1 MKLPKIEFEELQ
13 RDAETGS
20 TQALI
25 ALGDYWSC
33 SDMNFAPNKEKAF
46 AYYRAAYEK
55 GDPDAAYELSFCY
68 ERGIGVPVDEERAY
82 AYLREAADGGSSDA
96 KWALAS
102 EFARGTEYA
111 PQNKELAKKLFI
123 EAAESDADFMTEI
136 ADFYMDADEEDFPI
150 DLEIAENWIR
160 KAFAAGEKRFSVEK
174 LLKLAKIYEV
184 GEIVSKDLGK
194 AISLYREITEI
205 EQEELQD
212 EDKILFPDGEAAFRL
227 GKIYENGNGVP
238 VDNCEA
244 VKYFRIAATLG
255 NHDAHRRLGEILFF
269 GQLGVPANRKEGVK
283 YLEGWD
289 NVSDFRNDIIG
300 YYRPLAESGDAEAQ
314 FRLSELL
321 YDVGW
326 PGKPRRRTDEVRL
339 KEGEIYASSESAKW
353 ARAAAE
359 QGHAEAQWELFLNL
373 QHAFPREA
381 GEWRE
386 KAAENNHPDAVF
398 SMATD
403 FEDGDKKFG
412 IRKDV
417 RKAISLYER
426 HAQIQKEFFCYCRIA
441 FCYAELGEWEKAA
454 EYWIRACEDEAR
466 EQKKKNSFYRC
477 YGSTPFFYLATKC
490 YAKGRGVPEDKA
502 FAARLLQIACYA
514 SEGRPWEARMKFAD
528 ILWSG
533 DGIPADKAKAVALY
547 RQEADI
553 EPYAQFR
560 LAWAYCVGKGVEKR
574 DLFQALRWFGT
585 SFKTYWRTIR
595 DHIRFLFKNFLS
607 PFRHH
612 SRDPLCRASLRIAL
626 HNG

>member
-1 MKLPKIEFEELQ
+1 MKLPELELEKLQ
-13 RDAETGS
+13 QNAETGS

-25 ALGDYWSC
+25 ALGDYWNS

-111 PQNKELAKKLFI
+111 PRNKELAKKLFI

-160 KAFAAGEKRFSVEK
+160 KAFAAGEKIFSTQR

-205 EQEELQD
+205 EQD
-212 EDKILFPDGEAAFRL
+212 AFPDKDQSLFSHGEAAFLL

-238 VDNCEA
+238 ADNDEA

-269 GQLGVPANRKEGVK
+269 GQLGQPKNPKEGVK

-339 KEGEIYASSESAKW
+339 KEGDIYASSESAKW
-353 ARAAAE
+353 ARRAAE
-359 QGHAEAQWELFLNL
+359 QGHAEAQMTLFRKLL
-373 QHAFPREA
+373 YAVPQEA
-381 GEWRE
+381 VLWRE
-386 KAAENNHPDAVF
+386 RAVADNHAEAILSLALDVN
-398 SMATD
+398 S
-403 FEDGDKKFG
+403 GDKKLG
-412 IRKDV
+412 IRKDI
-417 RKAISLYER
+417 RQAISLYKKY
-426 HAQIQKEFFCYCRIA
+426 AALSQEFYYVRLA
-441 FCYAELGEWEKAA
+441 FCHAELDEWEQAA
-454 EYWIRACEDEAR
+454 KYWTLACEEEAQ
-466 EQKKKNSFYRC
+466 EQKTTEHVYRN
-477 YGSTPFFYLATKC
+477 YGSIPFFYLAEC
-490 YAKGRGVPEDKA
+490 YAKGRGVPKDKT

-514 SEGRPWEARMKFAD
+514 SHGRPWDARMKFAD

-595 DHIRFLFKNFLS
+595 DHIRFLFKNS
-607 PFRHH
+607 
-612 SRDPLCRASLRIAL
+612 
-626 HNG
+626 